1 MGTNAGKTVHRIGL
15 GCMNVAWGYGEPLLR
30 DDAVKLFRH
39 ALDNGCNHF
48 DTANIYGAGTS
59 EEWLGEAIKGRRDE
73 VFLASKTGIVV
84 DGPRRGVDCRPEA
97 ITASLDASLKRLGTD
112 YLDLFYMHR
121 FDPKVPIA
129 DSLGA
134 MERAI
139 AAGKIGC
146 YGVSEWSAAHIRE
159 AHSILPMAAV
169 QTEYSLWTRNVEL
182 GVLDTT
188 RELGIAFVAFSPV
201 ARGALAGSLTDP
213 SALSEQDLRRR
224 HPRFEP
230 ENWEKNR
237 KLVQAF
243 NALAKN
249 ANVSPAQL
257 ALAWVLSRGSHVHAI
272 PGTRSIAHWQENHA
286 ALQADYSPDVF
297 KQVDRLFEQQA
308 VAGHRYPESIRHTID
323 TEDFEVAW

>member
-1 MGTNAGKTVHRIGL
+1 
-15 GCMNVAWGYGEPLLR
+15 
-30 DDAVKLFRH
+30 
-39 ALDNGCNHF
+39 
-48 DTANIYGAGTS
+48 
-59 EEWLGEAIKGRRDE
+59 
-73 VFLASKTGIVV
+73 
-84 DGPRRGVDCRPEA
+84 
-97 ITASLDASLKRLGTD
+97 
-112 YLDLFYMHR
+112 
-121 FDPKVPIA
+121 
-129 DSLGA
+129 
-134 MERAI
+134 
-139 AAGKIGC
+139 
-146 YGVSEWSAAHIRE
+146 
-159 AHSILPMAAV
+159 
-169 QTEYSLWTRNVEL
+169 
-182 GVLDTT
+182 VLDTT